1 MKKTGDWKLK
11 VMIKEHILELIGSG
25 ENLNIE
31 FKESRSRLNKDV
43 FDSVCA
49 FLNRNGGHLLLG
61 VKDDGTIVGVDKES
75 VDRIKRDTYAICKQ
89 TFK

>member
-1 MKKTGDWKLK
+1 
-11 VMIKEHILELIGSG
+11 MIKEHILELIGSG